1 MKIKS
6 ASWGTQFCRVAG
18 RAIKNELRNPLG
30 LRGKIFQAIF
40 LAITAIIL
48 FERIADDKNSFFQNI
63 NGAIFFVGMNSGFS
77 AVFGALNVF
86 NTERPV
92 FIR

>member
-1 MKIKS
+1 MEIES
-6 ASWGTQFCRVAG
+6 VSWGKQFCMIAERS
-18 RAIKNELRNPLG
+18 IKNELRNPLG
-30 LRGKIFQAIF
+30 LRGKVFQAIF
-40 LAITAIIL
+40 LGILSIIL
-48 FERIADDKNSFFQNI
+48 FEKIGEDKNSFMQNLQ
-63 NGAIFFVGMNSGFS
+63 GAMFFLGVNSGFS